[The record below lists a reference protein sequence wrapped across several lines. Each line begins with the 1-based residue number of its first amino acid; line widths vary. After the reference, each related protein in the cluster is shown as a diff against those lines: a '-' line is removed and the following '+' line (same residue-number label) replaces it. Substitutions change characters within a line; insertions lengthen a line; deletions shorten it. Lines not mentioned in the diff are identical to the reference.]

1 MSGRALLVIAVG
13 SLVLRVL
20 YGLFILS
27 DGSYEPLS
35 DALHYHGIA
44 EALAD
49 GRGFSHVFPFSTE
62 HATAWRPP
70 LYPMLLAGVY
80 VVTGPIV
87 FVGQLLGCLVGTAV
101 VVLGTFLASQLPGRF
116 TGAIA
121 GVLLAVY
128 PPLLASDVTILTE
141 SLSLFLLVCT
151 VLLVERHRM
160 LGAGVCTGL
169 LMLTRPSAQA
179 LAAVFGAWVLCHLGW
194 RKAIAFVSIALL
206 IVTPW
211 VLRNWFVFGRPLL
224 VTSNGFNIAAIYSPE
239 AMQNG
244 WVDGVFDPRLA
255 AVREGAVN
263 EAALDESLRGH
274 GVESL
279 LAHPTYP
286 LTVIARNVPRL
297 FEIDLKHNDSAE
309 TLDGRSLR
317 LRRASLPLFYLVTA
331 VGLLGMR
338 RLWQYR
344 SGQLLVVATIYFTAT
359 SLAFITV
366 PRLRAPLDLACV
378 LGTAAVAGELVDR
391 RRLPWQTVTPQAA
404 DTDSAQVDMG

>member
-1 MSGRALLVIAVG
+1 MSGRALLAIAVG
-13 SLVLRVL
+13 SLVLRVA

-27 DGSYEPLS
+27 NGSYEPLS

-44 EALAD
+44 QALAD

-70 LYPMLLAGVY
+70 LYPMLLAGLY

-87 FVGQLLGCLVGTAV
+87 FVGQLLSCLVGTAV
-101 VVLGTFLASQLPGRF
+101 VVLGTVLASQLAGRF
-116 TGAIA
+116 VGVIA

-141 SLSLFLLVCT
+141 SLSLLLLVCMA
-151 VLLVERHRM
+151 LLLERHSV
-160 LGAGVCTGL
+160 LWAGICTGL

-179 LAAVFGAWVLCHLGW
+179 LVAVLGVWVLCQLGW
-194 RKAIAFVSIALL
+194 RKAITFVSIAIL

-211 VLRNWFVFGRPLL
+211 VLRNWFIFGRPLL
-224 VTSNGFNIAAIYSPE
+224 VTSNGFNVAAIYSPE
-239 AMQNG
+239 ALEDG
-244 WVDGVFDPRLA
+244 WVDGVFDPRFA
-255 AVREGAVN
+255 AIREGVVD
-263 EAALDESLRGH
+263 EAALDEALRAH
-274 GVESL
+274 GMKSL
-279 LAHPTYP
+279 LARPTYP

-297 FEIDLKHNDSAE
+297 FEFDPEHNDSPE

-317 LRRASLPLFYLVTA
+317 LRHASLPLFYLVTA

-338 RLWQYR
+338 RLWHYR
-344 SGQLLVVATIYFTAT
+344 SGQLLLVATFYFTAT

-378 LGTAAVAGELVDR
+378 LGTAVVAGKLVDHR
-391 RRLPWQTVTPQAA
+391 RSVAAQTPKRA
-404 DTDSAQVDMG
+404 DIENV